1 MAERTL
7 SFVSD
12 GETGLAVSPGQE
24 EFISLA
30 GAYDLAMV
38 TTEMSCDLETP
49 ISTFIKLKG
58 DEPCFLLESAERGRR
73 WGRYS
78 ILGFNPALRARAVD
92 GTLLVSDGRGER
104 ELPGNPVGNLFG
116 LVEGSRVFLPDE
128 SVPFGGGAV
137 GYFAYDVIPCIE
149 KVALSGEATGLPEM
163 MFIFPRQVVVFDH
176 LRSRVRLGVLSEVPH
191 GRDECAQR
199 HREALDELALM
210 VARLEAPL
218 PVGLGQ
224 AIGQPGPNDFSGV
237 CRNMSR
243 ESFEQAVETAREHIM
258 AGDAFQIVLSQR
270 FTVPFDGDTLAIYRF
285 LRSENPSPYMFYLE
299 LPEMCLVGS
308 SPEPMV
314 TNRGGNAVIKPIAGT
329 RPRGADER
337 EDARLAE
344 ELEGDP
350 KERAEHV
357 MLVDLARNDLGR
369 VCRAGTVEVTGLMEV
384 EMYSHVMHMVSRV
397 EGELKEGMGNYELFR
412 ASFPAGTVS
421 GAPKV
426 RACQIIDDLERERR
440 GPYAGAVGYLSY
452 TGDMDTCI
460 AIRTVV
466 VEGGEAWVQAGA
478 GIVADSV
485 PSLEWEETRSKA
497 RALIRAVKAARGDG
511 S

>member
-1 MAERTL
+1 MSERTV
-7 SFVSD
+7 SRVSD
-12 GETGLAVSPGQE
+12 RETGLAVSPGRQE
-24 EFISLA
+24 FLSLA

-58 DEPCFLLESAERGRR
+58 DRPCFLLESAERGRS

-78 ILGFNPALRARAVD
+78 ILGFNPARTVRTMD
-92 GTLLVSDGRGER
+92 GSLLVSDGRGEKK
-104 ELPGNPVGNLFG
+104 LPGNPVENLFR
-116 LVEGSRVFLPDE
+116 LVDGSRVFLPDE
-128 SVPFGGGAV
+128 SAPFGGGAV
-137 GYFAYDVIPCIE
+137 GYFAYDVIPYIE

-176 LRSRVRLGVLSEVPH
+176 LRSRVLLGVLSEVP
-191 GRDECAQR
+191 GDPDEGAR
-199 HREALDELALM
+199 SHREAADELAMM
-210 VARLEAPL
+210 VARLETPL
-218 PVGLGQ
+218 PAGLGQ
-224 AIGQPGPNDFSGV
+224 AIGRPGGSDFSGA
-237 CRNMSR
+237 CCNMSR
-243 ESFEQAVETAREHIM
+243 ESYEQAVEEAREHIM
-258 AGDAFQIVLSQR
+258 AGDAFQIVISQR
-270 FTVPFDGDTLAIYRF
+270 FTLPFQGDPLAIYRF

-314 TNRGGNAVIKPIAGT
+314 TNRGGTAVIKPIAGT
-329 RPRGADER
+329 RPRGADEQ
-337 EDARLAE
+337 EDARLAG
-344 ELEGDP
+344 ELKEDP

-369 VCRAGTVEVTGLMEV
+369 VCRAGTVEVTSLMEV

-397 EGELKEGMGNYELFR
+397 EGELKEGMGNHELFK

-426 RACQIIDDLERERR
+426 RACQIIDEMETERR

-466 VEGGEAWVQAGA
+466 VEGGKAWVQAGA

-485 PSLEWEETRSKA
+485 PSREWEETRSKA
-497 RALIRAVKAARGDG
+497 RALIRAVKAAGG
-511 S
+511 EGP

>member
-1 MAERTL
+1 MSER
-7 SFVSD
+7 
-12 GETGLAVSPGQE
+12 EEGLMNFQQAGVDVSPGPE
-24 EFISLA
+24 EFSSLA

-38 TTEMSCDLETP
+38 TCEMSCDLETP
-49 ISTFIKLKG
+49 ISTFMKLKG
-58 DEPCFLLESAERGRR
+58 DEPSFLLESAERGQS

-78 ILGFNPALRARAVD
+78 ILGFDPVRSVRSVD
-92 GTLLVSDGRGER
+92 GALLLSDDGGER
-104 ELPGNPVGNLFG
+104 EVPGNPVENLFR

-137 GYFAYDVIPCIE
+137 GYFGYDVIPYIE
-149 KVALSGEATGLPEM
+149 KVALSGDGTGLTEM

-176 LRSRVRLGVLSEVPH
+176 LRSRVRIGVLTEVPRS
-191 GRDECAQR
+191 RDECEAE
-199 HREALDELALM
+199 HRAASRELAAL
-210 VARLEAPL
+210 VARLQAPL
-218 PVGLGQ
+218 PVGLG
-224 AIGQPGPNDFSGV
+224 AGNGHPGPDDFSGV
-237 CRNMSR
+237 ESNLSR
-243 ESFEQAVETAREHIM
+243 ERFEQAVEVAREYIF

-270 FTVPFDGDTLAIYRF
+270 FTVPFEGDPLGIYRY

-299 LPEMCLVGS
+299 LPGMCLVGS

-329 RPRGADER
+329 RPRGADDG
-337 EDARLAE
+337 EDSRLAA

-350 KERAEHV
+350 KEKAEHI

-369 VCRAGTVEVTGLMEV
+369 VCRAGTVKVTELMEV
-384 EMYSHVMHMVSRV
+384 ERYSHVMHMVSRV
-397 EGELKEGMGNYELFR
+397 EGTLKEGKGNQELFR

-426 RACQIIDDLERERR
+426 RACQIIDELERERR

-452 TGDMDTCI
+452 SGDMDTCI

-466 VEGGEAWVQAGA
+466 VEDGKAWVQAGA

-497 RALIRAVKAARGDG
+497 RALIRAVKAAGG
-511 S
+511 GAG